1 MILEGVDR
9 KELEALAEAG
19 ALVTISASQLLAVIV
34 RFEQLEEKV
43 ASLESNSR
51 NSSKPP
57 SSDRHNPNKPKKPR
71 GKKGKRK
78 RKPGGQKGHTG
89 KTLKQVADPDHVEDH
104 KLDRRGGKCDH
115 CQGSLRG
122 TESTGFE
129 KRQVFDLPKRLPL
142 KSPSTVPRPAF
153 VLAAVRR
160 LKRRSPRKSPLRC
173 SMANASKHW

>member
-71 GKKGKRK
+71 GKRASESASPEARRAHRK
-78 RKPGGQKGHTG
+78 DTQAGG
-89 KTLKQVADPDHVEDH
+89 
-104 KLDRRGGKCDH
+104 
-115 CQGSLRG
+115 
-122 TESTGFE
+122 
-129 KRQVFDLPKRLPL
+129 
-142 KSPSTVPRPAF
+142 
-153 VLAAVRR
+153 
-160 LKRRSPRKSPLRC
+160 RSRSC
-173 SMANASKHW
+173 

>member
-51 NSSKPP
+51 NSSKPQLP
-57 SSDRHNPNKPKKPR
+57 DRHNPNKPKKPR
-71 GKKGKRK
+71 GKKASESASPEARRGA
-78 RKPGGQKGHTG
+78 QG

-104 KLDRRGGKCDH
+104 KLDRRGENATIVGKSA
-115 CQGSLRG
+115 GG
-122 TESTGFE
+122 
-129 KRQVFDLPKRLPL
+129 
-142 KSPSTVPRPAF
+142 
-153 VLAAVRR
+153 
-160 LKRRSPRKSPLRC
+160 
-173 SMANASKHW
+173 KHWL

>member
-78 RKPGGQKGHTG
+78 RKPGGQKG
-89 KTLKQVADPDHVEDH
+89 
-104 KLDRRGGKCDH
+104 
-115 CQGSLRG
+115 
-122 TESTGFE
+122 
-129 KRQVFDLPKRLPL
+129 
-142 KSPSTVPRPAF
+142 
-153 VLAAVRR
+153 

>member
-71 GKKGKRK
+71 GKRASESC
-78 RKPGGQKGHTG
+78 KPGEPERAHRKDA
-89 KTLKQVADPDHVEDH
+89 LKQVADPDHVEDH

-122 TESTGFE
+122 QLAL
-129 KRQVFDLPKRLPL
+129 KRQVF
-142 KSPSTVPRPAF
+142 
-153 VLAAVRR
+153 VLQRDY
-160 LKRRSPRKSPLRC
+160 
-173 SMANASKHW
+173 H